1 MIEQKLKTALDFLQK
16 KTPCRP
22 DIAITLGSGLGGFV
36 ETMEKISVI
45 DYAEI
50 PGMPVSTA
58 PSHAGK
64 LVFGRISGVDAVV
77 MQGRVHFY
85 EGYDARETVMPL
97 RVLRML
103 GAKLLL
109 LTNSAGAV
117 NTDLKCGDFMLVED
131 HISLLVPSPLRG
143 KNPDFLGPR
152 FPDMS
157 CVYDKDLRRIADST
171 AERAGIPLRHGV
183 LVQTSGPNFETPAEV
198 RFLKAMG
205 ADAVCMS
212 TVTEAMAAR
221 HCGYRVLAISCISNM
236 AAGISKT
243 PLTQEEVMTT
253 AREKAPQ
260 FNRLLRDLAGAMA
273 VFLN

>member
-16 KTPCRP
+16 KTPFRP
-22 DIAITLGSGLGGFV
+22 DIAITLGSGLGGFA
-36 ETMEKISVI
+36 ETMEKIAVI

-64 LVFGRISGVDAVV
+64 LVFGKLAGVNAAVL
-77 MQGRVHFY
+77 QGRVHLN
-85 EGYDARETVMPL
+85 EGYDVRETVMPL

-103 GAKLLL
+103 GAKILL
-109 LTNSAGAV
+109 LTNSAGAI
-117 NTDLKCGDFMLVED
+117 NTDFECGDFMLVED

-152 FPDMS
+152 FPDMT

-198 RFLKAMG
+198 RFLKTMG

-212 TVTEAMAAR
+212 TVTEATAAR
-221 HCGYRVLAISCISNM
+221 HCGYRVLALSCISNM
-236 AAGISKT
+236 AAGISET
-243 PLTQEEVMTT
+243 PLTQEEVMAT
-253 AREKAPQ
+253 AQEKAPL